1 LFTYCFYNKANI
13 NVIIEH
19 QYKMAIEQLNETIQI
34 KDKKIESEQKQVV
47 SALNSMK
54 HYEDQLLSLQ
64 KKLELEQLNKHKSEE
79 NLQLLA

>member
-1 LFTYCFYNKANI
+1 LFTYCFFNKTNI

-34 KDKKIESEQKQVV
+34 KDKEIESEQKQVV

-64 KKLELEQLNKHKSEE
+64 KTLELEKLNKHKSEE
-79 NLQLLA
+79 NLQLLT

>member
-1 LFTYCFYNKANI
+1 
-13 NVIIEH
+13 
-19 QYKMAIEQLNETIQI
+19 MAIEQLNETIQI

-79 NLQLLA
+79 NLQLLE